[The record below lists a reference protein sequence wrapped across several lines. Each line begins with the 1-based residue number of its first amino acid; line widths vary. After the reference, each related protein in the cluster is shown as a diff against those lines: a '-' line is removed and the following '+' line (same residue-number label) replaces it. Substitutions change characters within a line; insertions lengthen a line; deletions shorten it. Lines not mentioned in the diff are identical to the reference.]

1 MEALYWCGAGH
12 ILPSGCQVGGEE
24 IREEE
29 EAERVMVS
37 TMSFIQAN
45 LQHIIAAS
53 GILTRTVGIK
63 GIDMA
68 LVQEPW
74 YCEYCIGGLNI
85 PGYTLYSARGQERPR
100 ACILARNMGAT
111 GILL

>member
-1 MEALYWCGAGH
+1 VP
-12 ILPSGCQVGGEE
+12 IRGEE

-29 EAERVMVS
+29 EEAEQVMVS
-37 TMSFIQAN
+37 TISFIQAK
-45 LQHIIAAS
+45 LQHSIAAS
-53 GILTRTVGIK
+53 GILTRTVGVK

-74 YCEYCIGGLNI
+74 YRKDCIRGLNI

-100 ACILARNMGAT
+100 VCFLARNMGAAR
-111 GILL
+111 ILL